1 MAVHFVVTV
10 YEGDKDILTI
20 PFMVALHSFQF
31 MVCCD
36 AKLDTSLLEFILA
49 LGFLV
54 VLFLLLGLGIGSL
67 MFGLFLVR

>member
-1 MAVHFVVTV
+1 M
-10 YEGDKDILTI
+10 ENKDILTI

-36 AKLDTSLLEFILA
+36 AKLDTLEFILA

-67 MFGLFLVR
+67 IFGLFLAR